1 MVKKTFDDFHPLTFN
16 KDSFNI
22 EEYMDLVET
31 EKLEKKFSTFLEKN
45 EWNLLNQYNMPWL
58 DIGELPISYHPDR
71 TEAFQVFIQPNDNY
85 PTSMIIDY
93 DEWEEGF
100 DTIKLKK
107 EFNETIFLV
116 RGLTENDI
124 EDTLKRASILLY
136 DYRGKISRQNRMQT
150 YFLIGGFFLSLIL
163 AVIIGFFAESW
174 FWCAFI
180 IVVYIMIV
188 FIVQY
193 VMKTR

>member
-1 MVKKTFDDFHPLTFN
+1 
-16 KDSFNI
+16 
-22 EEYMDLVET
+22 
-31 EKLEKKFSTFLEKN
+31 
-45 EWNLLNQYNMPWL
+45 MPWL

-85 PTSMIIDY
+85 PTSMVIDY

-100 DTIKLKK
+100 DTIKLRK

-136 DYRGKISRQNRMQT
+136 DYRGKISR
-150 YFLIGGFFLSLIL
+150 
-163 AVIIGFFAESW
+163 
-174 FWCAFI
+174 
-180 IVVYIMIV
+180 
-188 FIVQY
+188 
-193 VMKTR
+193 